1 MKLFQ
6 KIARTLAIT
15 LGALAI
21 AATTGVSLILLP
33 QYEAIDRNAAVS
45 TAMRARAALQ
55 REALALETAVSDW
68 ANWDDTYR
76 YATELNRDYV
86 ENNLSPEALE
96 TIAVDELF
104 IANLDGTVVRTHH
117 GAEDASDSHPSIAVS
132 GRIPTSL
139 WPEKDLLQP
148 RRKYSGLVDT
158 IYGPAIIAMTRI
170 TDSKFQKTADR
181 VLVLSRRVNRKLISE
196 LQAQA
201 DTPFT
206 LEPHRTNGIVRK
218 SEAGYATSVPV
229 ESYTLHP
236 NLQVSVE
243 TPAAFSS
250 LAWHT
255 ITLTASLLAFISI
268 LACGVLV
275 IYLRRTVTGP
285 IEEIIRHSYRV
296 SSTADLDQR
305 LNFNRTDEIGA
316 LAMAQDNMLA
326 QLKQARI
333 QLQEMSYAA
342 GTSTVA
348 ADMLHNLRNTLAPIT
363 TALFKGRET
372 LQSMK
377 PDMLVRASSELNDPA
392 TDDGRRARLASYVT
406 AAAREVAEQRS
417 EAERQISIVQDFT
430 GQIEGILNHYDSI
443 SRGFKATE
451 AVPVADVFD
460 TARHVI
466 EGTASLPIEIAIA
479 AEALKVPP
487 VLAERVILR
496 QIIENLSVNAVQ
508 SVHAKGEP
516 GRIVLSAKDQGDHV
530 ELSVTDNGQGIEP
543 HNLTRIFS
551 RGVSTREGSNR
562 GLGLHYCATSV
573 RAMNGRINAESEGPG
588 RGATFRIQLPKAIQQ
603 GAAE

>member
-15 LGALAI
+15 LGASAL
-21 AATTGVSLILLP
+21 AATTGVALILLP

-45 TAMRARAALQ
+45 TALRARAALQ
-55 REALALETAVSDW
+55 REAAALETAASDW
-68 ANWDDTYR
+68 ANWDDTFR
-76 YATELNRDYV
+76 YATELNQDYV

-104 IANLDGTVVRTHH
+104 IANLDGTVIRTHH
-117 GAEDASDSHPSIAVS
+117 GADEASKSHPSIAVS
-132 GRIPTSL
+132 GRIPTAL
-139 WPEKDLLQP
+139 WPDKGQLQP
-148 RRKYSGLVDT
+148 RRKFSGLVDT
-158 IYGPAIIAMTRI
+158 IYGPAILAMTRI
-170 TDSKFQKTADR
+170 TDSRFQKSADR
-181 VLVLSRRVNRKLISE
+181 VLVLSRPVNRKLIAE

-218 SEAGYATSVPV
+218 TETGYAASVPV
-229 ESYTLHP
+229 ESYTTRP
-236 NLQVSVE
+236 GLQVSVE

-250 LAWHT
+250 LARHT

-275 IYLRRTVTGP
+275 IYLRKTVNGP
-285 IEEIIRHSYRV
+285 IEEIIRHSDKV
-296 SSTADLDQR
+296 SSTAGLDRR

-372 LQSMK
+372 LQGMK
-377 PDMLVRASSELNDPA
+377 PDLLVRASSELNDAA
-392 TDDGRRARLASYVT
+392 TDEGRRTRLATYVA
-406 AAAREVAEQRS
+406 AAAREVAEQRA
-417 EAERQISIVQDFT
+417 EADRQLSIMQDFS
-430 GQIEGILNHYDSI
+430 GQIEGILNHYDGL

-451 AVPVADVFD
+451 AVPIADVFQ
-460 TARHVI
+460 TARNII
-466 EGTASLPIEIAIA
+466 EGTAKLPIEIAVTA
-479 AEALKVPP
+479 DVLKVPP

-508 SVHAKGEP
+508 SVHANGEP
-516 GRIVLSAKDQGDHV
+516 GKIILSAEDQGDHV
-530 ELSVTDNGQGIEP
+530 ELSVTDNGQGIDP
-543 HNLTRIFS
+543 QNLTRIFS
-551 RGVSTREGSNR
+551 RGVSTRDGSNR
-562 GLGLHYCATSV
+562 GLGLHYCATSI
-573 RAMNGRINAESEGPG
+573 RAMNGRIKAESEGPG
-588 RGATFRIQLPKAIQQ
+588 RGATFRIHLPKAASQ